1 MRKYLISAVSEL
13 FTFIA
18 VIVLLWNFTKMDTV
32 EILWVDLFL
41 TYCSGFLTFIKI
53 EEREKKK
60 CRIKKYTYQE
70 YLKASLHSAMKFARK
85 SFMKGGSL

>member
-1 MRKYLISAVSEL
+1 MRKYMISAVAEL

-18 VIVLLWNFTKMDTV
+18 VIVLLWNFTKMDAV
-32 EILWVDLFL
+32 EILCVDLFL

-70 YLKASLHSAMKFARK
+70 
-85 SFMKGGSL
+85 